1 MSRID
6 VVRPCGLTTDTMASV
21 TFAQEVIF
29 LKAPAAV
36 PVRPRYDYLPSASGF
51 GVVAADVFL
60 EQVRSLVRFAVA
72 GGLQDC
78 TMLAPQPR

>member
-6 VVRPCGLTTDTMASV
+6 VVRPCGLTTETMASV

-29 LKAPAAV
+29 LKVPAV
-36 PVRPRYDYLPSASGF
+36 VLLRLRYATLPSACCF

-60 EQVRSLVRFAVA
+60 E
-72 GGLQDC
+72 
-78 TMLAPQPR
+78 